1 MKTPTATKVAT
12 ARMFKAR
19 LVGMVVGCRV
29 DDFLGLQLKSGG
41 VVLCCWEDL
50 CVFVL
55 CLLNFV
61 VRKHEGAWEEC
72 QIGVSQRHT
81 NLAYDH
87 NKNNNNKI
95 FFPSFPS
102 LLPAFFGGFLLPP
115 KSNPIQQM

>member
-1 MKTPTATKVAT
+1 MKTPTATKVAS

-50 CVFVL
+50 CVFLL

-87 NKNNNNKI
+87 NNNKV